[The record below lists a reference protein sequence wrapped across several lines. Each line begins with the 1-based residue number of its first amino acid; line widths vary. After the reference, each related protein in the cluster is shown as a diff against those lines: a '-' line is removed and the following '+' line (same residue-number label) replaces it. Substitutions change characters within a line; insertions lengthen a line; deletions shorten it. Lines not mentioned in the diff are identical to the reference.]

1 MNTLDIVLINVIS
14 YMGGILTGIG
24 IIIKYKHTLL
34 VKTNSYKE
42 LRELVNNLTDD
53 LNKQTNDENI
63 QTSLG
68 APIMAQTHAVVAS
81 VPIASTPIASAPT
94 QSDLKEIVIRT

>member
-24 IIIKYKHTLL
+24 IFIKYKHTLL

-42 LRELVNNLTDD
+42 LCELVNNLTDD
-53 LNKQTNDENI
+53 LNNQTNDSNI

-81 VPIASTPIASAPT
+81 APIASLHT
-94 QSDLKEIVIRT
+94 IRS

>member
-14 YMGGILTGIG
+14 YMGGVLTGIG
-24 IIIKYKHTLL
+24 IFIKYKHTLL
-34 VKTNSYKE
+34 VKTNSYNE

-53 LNKQTNDENI
+53 LNQANDVNI

-68 APIMAQTHAVVAS
+68 APIMTHAQAVV
-81 VPIASTPIASAPT
+81 ASAPT
-94 QSDLKEIVIRT
+94 QRDLKEIVIRG

>member
-1 MNTLDIVLINVIS
+1 
-14 YMGGILTGIG
+14 MGGILTGIG
-24 IIIKYKHTLL
+24 IFIKYKHTLL

-53 LNKQTNDENI
+53 LNNQVSDINI

-68 APIMAQTHAVVAS
+68 APIMSHARPV
-81 VPIASTPIASAPT
+81 IASAPT
-94 QSDLKEIVIRT
+94 QADLKEIVIRG

>member
-14 YMGGILTGIG
+14 YMSGVLTGIS
-24 IIIKYKHTLL
+24 IFIKYKHVLL

-53 LNKQTNDENI
+53 LNKQTDNVNI

-68 APIMAQTHAVVAS
+68 APIMPPQVV
-81 VPIASTPIASAPT
+81 VASAPT
-94 QSDLKEIVIRT
+94 HSDLKEIVIRG

>member
-24 IIIKYKHTLL
+24 IFIKYKHTLL
-34 VKTNSYKE
+34 VKTNSYNE

-53 LNKQTNDENI
+53 LNQANDVNI

-68 APIMAQTHAVVAS
+68 APIMTQAQAVV
-81 VPIASTPIASAPT
+81 ASAPT
-94 QSDLKEIVIRT
+94 QRDLKEIVIRG

>member
-1 MNTLDIVLINVIS
+1 MNTLDIVLLNVIS

-24 IIIKYKHTLL
+24 IFIKYKHTLL

-53 LNKQTNDENI
+53 LNNQAGDVNI

-68 APIMAQTHAVVAS
+68 APIMAQTQPVV
-81 VPIASTPIASAPT
+81 ASAPT
-94 QSDLKEIVIRT
+94 QRELKEIVIRG

>member
-14 YMGGILTGIG
+14 YMGGILTGIS
-24 IIIKYKHTLL
+24 IFIKYKHVLL

-53 LNKQTNDENI
+53 LNQANDVNI

-68 APIMAQTHAVVAS
+68 APIMAQTQHVV
-81 VPIASTPIASAPT
+81 ASAPT
-94 QSDLKEIVIRT
+94 QGDLKEIVIRG

>member
-1 MNTLDIVLINVIS
+1 MNTLDIVLINIIG
-14 YMGGILTGIG
+14 YMGGVLTGIG
-24 IIIKYKHTLL
+24 IFIKYKHVLL

-53 LNKQTNDENI
+53 LNNHDKDVNI

-68 APIMAQTHAVVAS
+68 APIMAPAHAVVAS
-81 VPIASTPIASAPT
+81 APT
-94 QSDLKEIVIRT
+94 HVDLKEIVIRG